1 MTGLLGDVKQWA
13 LVLEG
18 GDGGRGFPSR
28 VYLYPS
34 RDAAEKGLQDYVKR
48 NGGFTD
54 EDEADED
61 FDMDD
66 AIREYFDAEREDYSI
81 GTVHEPERVVIEP
94 ALAVPPVTWGPEN
107 PEVARLTREAVDAGK
122 WYYLRNAVAEEAT
135 MSAVQ
140 RYAYGRLND
149 ALMKLGAASPTAE
162 ALYDAALAKWG
173 PDRLHAGPKGR

>member
-34 RDAAEKGLQDYVKR
+34 RDAAEKGLQDYVRR
-48 NGGFTD
+48 NGGFEGLEDD
-54 EDEADED
+54 EDN

-66 AIREYFDAEREDYSI
+66 AIREYFDEEREDYSI
-81 GTVHEPERVVIEP
+81 GVVLEPERVVIEP

-107 PEVARLTREAVDAGK
+107 PEVARLTREALEAGRWFWLKDAVG
-122 WYYLRNAVAEEAT
+122 EEAT
-135 MSAVQ
+135 MSACQ
-140 RYAYGRLND
+140 RYAYSRLNNELL
-149 ALMKLGAASPTAE
+149 ALGAPVPSGDE
-162 ALYDAALAKWG
+162 LYEWALAKWG
-173 PDRLHAGPKGR
+173 KDRLHPKGR